1 MAFLSDIP
9 RFGFGTAF
17 KIQNGTEGEISEQG
31 FKDLLQ
37 EAIELGC
44 RHIDCA
50 PLYGTQALVGQV
62 LENSLQVLPRSEL
75 FITSKLPVNM
85 MRLDFI
91 EKSLKQTLKEL
102 KLAHL
107 DLFLI
112 HGPFSTEHVNDND
125 IYPLDDAKN
134 LMIDDQEGLLE
145 SCWTKLVELKQRGYC
160 RFVGLSNINPEQL
173 NRVNKIHQVDVVQ
186 NEYHLYNQD
195 RGLFERCKELGV
207 HFEAFAAFG
216 CPPKSRRENKS
227 TFLDDPAVR
236 QVAIENNLS
245 EAQVVL
251 QWLNQK
257 PLSYVI
263 RSDNPTQLA
272 ENLKAIR
279 GKLSLSEGDINKLNS
294 LNRDARL
301 YFYDNHN
308 GITRHREYPFKKRQ
322 EGELFSFSVGAE
334 SSRQAA

>member
-1 MAFLSDIP
+1 MAVPFDIP
-9 RFGFGTAF
+9 KLGFGTAF
-17 KIQNGTEGEISEQG
+17 KIRNGCEGEISELG
-31 FKDLLQ
+31 FKELLQ

-44 RHIDCA
+44 IHIDCA
-50 PLYGTQALVGQV
+50 PLYGTQTLVGQV
-62 LENSLQVLPRSEL
+62 LENSLQALTRSEL

-85 MRLDFI
+85 MRQDLI
-91 EKSLKQTLKEL
+91 EKSLKRTLKEL
-102 KLAHL
+102 KIAYL

-112 HGPFSTEHVNDND
+112 HGPFSTKHVNDD
-125 IYPLDDAKN
+125 QIYPLDDAKN
-134 LMIDDQEGLLE
+134 LMIDDREGLLE
-145 SCWTKLVELKQRGYC
+145 SCWAKLVELKQKGYC

-173 NRVNKIHQVDVVQ
+173 NRMNKIHQVDVVQ

-195 RGLFERCKELGV
+195 RDLFERCKELGV

-216 CPPKSRRENKS
+216 CPPKSRHENKS

-236 QVAIENNLS
+236 QIAIENNLS

-251 QWLNQK
+251 QWLHQK

-272 ENLKAIR
+272 ENVEAIR
-279 GKLSLSEGDINKLNS
+279 GKLSLSEGDLNKLDS
-294 LNRDARL
+294 LNMDARL

-308 GITRHREYPFKKRQ
+308 GITKHREYPFTKQIGRS
-322 EGELFSFSVGAE
+322 LPFSVGAE
-334 SSRQAA
+334 SSR